1 MEHPLHLLIQLEE
14 DQAGVD
20 SCSRYA
26 HAACELRRRVAVV
39 QQSPV
44 GACLLDRREIL
55 SLKVLDQHDLL
66 LLDSVQIAH
75 HDRYLAESGQASS
88 RQSTMTSD
96 HDAARCDEKRL
107 QHTLS
112 ADRVS

>member
-1 MEHPLHLLIQLEE
+1 
-14 DQAGVD
+14 
-20 SCSRYA
+20 
-26 HAACELRRRVAVV
+26 VAVV

-44 GACLLDRREIL
+44 GAGLLDRRQIL

-88 RQSTMTSD
+88 RQSTMASD
-96 HDAARCDEKRL
+96 DHTARCDEKRL
-107 QHTLS
+107 QYTLS

>member
-1 MEHPLHLLIQLEE
+1 MPKVRRR
-14 DQAGVD
+14 A
-20 SCSRYA
+20 R
-26 HAACELRRRVAVV
+26 ELGRRVAVV

-44 GACLLDRREIL
+44 GACLLDRGEIL

-66 LLDSVQIAH
+66 LLDGVQIAH
-75 HDRYLAESGQASS
+75 RDRYLAESSQAGS
-88 RQSTMTSD
+88 RQSTMASD
-96 HDAARCDEKRL
+96 HHTARCDEKRL